1 MSVSL
6 FLDLCRAENAR
17 QVTDALDAH
26 TETLGYAG
34 HLDLRF
40 QFVGEMPN
48 NRGPIGAMATMRAAL
63 YEKMMN
69 GFDSLIDHYQRN
81 ELFKSNPSNAAMALA
96 EIAQQNQRAVVIPR
110 RPLYLRGV
118 YMITSKANTALGQ
131 IGQPPKRQNALI
143 LDEGT
148 GILAEA
154 FPSTIL
160 SLNGNNKTSNPLM
173 AGTYGMGGSAI
184 YSKTPYCL
192 IYSISEERPDE
203 LAFTVVYERYVP
215 AERDWPAY
223 VYILDENGKI
233 PAIGVSELPSELVI
247 NPEDITSKDAIYA
260 GSKIVL
266 RVESGTGVKV
276 FELDGLASNPEVQ
289 DYLKDRGFG
298 MPVSVRFRNGV
309 PVATSTD
316 DPEGLGAP
324 QSGGLRRVNDVTGQ
338 RFAFDSLNNP
348 VIHHVGDV
356 PILVEDGESQARLEM
371 WVLERGE
378 KNISDKGAGRRLW
391 RAFLV
396 TIVPTGRSTSQSTE

>member
-96 EIAQQNQRAVVIPR
+96 EIAQQNQ
-110 RPLYLRGV
+110 RGV